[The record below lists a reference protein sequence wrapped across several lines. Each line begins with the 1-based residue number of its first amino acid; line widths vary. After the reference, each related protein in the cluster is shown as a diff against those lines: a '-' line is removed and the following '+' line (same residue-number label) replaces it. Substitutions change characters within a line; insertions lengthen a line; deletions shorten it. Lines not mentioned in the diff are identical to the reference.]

1 MEWQKRLYEHEQD
14 PPADLWPHLSERLHN
29 GRGRLAGRFA
39 DLEAAPPEDAW
50 SAISKTVAINDTKG
64 NGILRR
70 LVGWTVPA
78 AAACLAYLA
87 IRFFAPVSPS
97 GPVPSAAAALSRV
110 GKSKKPQEPSDPG
123 QKVTRNLVVPPVRE
137 SVEEPTPAVK
147 VTAMA
152 RPAAGSRD
160 ANYIEVCDSSRLV
173 CNRINYKLEGMA
185 ECLHAKGSLAGSG
198 PCNRELQEWVDRME
212 HSNYVPAPGHFFDI
226 VELAASLQGDR

>member
-29 GRGRLAGRFA
+29 GRGSLTGRFA

-50 SAISKTVAINDTKG
+50 AAISKTARINDAKG
-64 NGILRR
+64 NGLLRR

-87 IRFFAPVSPS
+87 IRVFAPASPA
-97 GPVPSAAAALSRV
+97 GVAPAAALSRV
-110 GKSKKPQEPSDPG
+110 PKTKTSQAPPEPG
-123 QKVTRNLVVPPVRE
+123 QKVARKVVVPPVRE
-137 SVEEPTPAVK
+137 ASQAPALAE
-147 VTAMA
+147 TRA
-152 RPAAGSRD
+152 RMQPGGHPRD